1 MCALL
6 STTVIFYWIFSHSF
20 VGSMLPACVGNT
32 SCAAGKM
39 LKTSPALVFVGMFP
53 TPTGNMFSTR
63 EM

>member
-6 STTVIFYWIFSHSF
+6 STVIFYWIFSHTF
-20 VGSMLPACVGNT
+20 VGSMLPACVNT

-53 TPTGNMFSTR
+53 THTGNMFSTR